1 MIKINNTTIKR
12 MVLEHL
18 VEQIDTGGMDGLL
31 RSGFSPELI
40 DDLRQRSSRDFFHA
54 AQFEGLSI
62 KVTIDTDKLTACLRM
77 RDRVRRDE
85 MLKEYFVRHGASIM
99 LLRTLFSLSK
109 QELQRLRAE
118 LDLAEKSTNGR
129 PRMPPTALRDHIHSD
144 WYEICHTYKQEPER
158 ERLWRLHQ
166 KFPAF
171 SIASLHRCTDEF
183 KEVDIVAREPTPV
196 SFCAFRVHA

>member
-1 MIKINNTTIKR
+1 
-12 MVLEHL
+12 
-18 VEQIDTGGMDGLL
+18 
-31 RSGFSPELI
+31 
-40 DDLRQRSSRDFFHA
+40 
-54 AQFEGLSI
+54 
-62 KVTIDTDKLTACLRM
+62 M

-99 LLRTLFSLSK
+99 LLRTLFTLSK

-118 LDLAEKSTNGR
+118 LDLADKSTNGR
-129 PRMPPTALRDHIHSD
+129 PRMPPMALRDHIHSD
-144 WYEICHTYKQEPER
+144 WHEICHTYKQEPER

-183 KEVDIVAREPTPV
+183 KEVGTVAREPTPI
-196 SFCAFRVHA
+196 SFFAFPVRA